1 MKLSDYVMKFIAEL
15 GVGHVFYL
23 PGGGAMHLV
32 DSLGKIT
39 GIEIVCCLH
48 EQAVA
53 VAAQSYAMHTNNL
66 GVGIVTTGPGGTNA
80 ITGVSAA
87 WIDSVPCLFVS
98 GQVKRSDIMKDKGI
112 RQLGIQEVDIVS
124 LVQSITKY
132 AVTVMEPASIRYHLE
147 KALYLAKN
155 GRPGPVW
162 LDIPL
167 DVQGSIIDEKA
178 LEGFN
183 PVELKEKKPDMSL
196 VKNSVKK
203 IIRLLND
210 SERPVIIA
218 GDGIKIA
225 KSRELFLDI
234 IKKIEIPVI
243 PTWKAMDMIYEEHE
257 LYAGRGGILGERS
270 ANFAVQNSDLLL
282 CIGSKMDFT
291 QTGFDTKSFARA
303 ARKVVIDIDNNEVNK
318 LDFSID
324 LKIVADAKLVL
335 EEILNQLDN
344 IKIKDR
350 SLWINKIKEWRK
362 KYPVV
367 LKEFY
372 NKTGLVNP
380 YVLVDV
386 LSREATS
393 EDIIH
398 PCCAGTAAEYNF
410 QAFKIKKNQKFIT
423 NHGLGPM
430 GFELPGSIG
439 ACLANNRKRT
449 ICIAGDGGF
458 QLNIQ
463 ELETLH
469 RLDLPVKIFIMNN
482 NGYSSIRTMQ
492 ETHFNGHYVGND
504 PSSGLTLPD
513 IISVAQAYKIKALR
527 INDVSELE
535 LKIRE
540 ALDFPGPVICDVMV
554 IPGFK
559 VAPKVASQ
567 RKENGTMVSRPLEDQ
582 WPFLDRDELK
592 SNMMIPLVRE

>member
-39 GIEIVCCLH
+39 GMEIVCCLH

-225 KSRELFLDI
+225 KSKELFLDI

-303 ARKVVIDIDNNEVNK
+303 ARKVVIDIDNNEINK
-318 LDFSID
+318 LDFKID

-335 EEILNQLDN
+335 EEILNQLNN
-344 IKIKDR
+344 IEIKDR
-350 SLWINKIKEWRK
+350 SLWMDKIKEWRK

-367 LKEFY
+367 LKEYY
-372 NKTGLVNP
+372 NKIGLVNP

-513 IISVAQAYKIKALR
+513 IISVAQAYKIKAVR

>member
-1 MKLSDYVMKFIAEL
+1 MQFIARL

-32 DSLGKIT
+32 DSLGKL
-39 GIEIVCCLH
+39 ENVESVCCLH

-53 VAAQSYAMHTNNL
+53 IAAQSYAMHTNHL
-66 GVGIVTTGPGGTNA
+66 GVGLVTTGPGGTNA
-80 ITGVSAA
+80 ITGVCAA

-98 GQVKRSDIMKDKGI
+98 GQVKRSDMMTGKGI
-112 RQLGIQEVDIVS
+112 RQLGIQEADIVT
-124 LVQSITKY
+124 LVRSITKY
-132 AVTVMEPASIRYHLE
+132 AVTVTEPSSIRYHLE

-162 LDIPL
+162 IDLPL
-167 DVQGSIIDEKA
+167 DVQGSIIDETE
-178 LEGFN
+178 LDGFN
-183 PVELKEKKPDMSL
+183 PSELKQKKPDISSIKKT
-196 VKNSVKK
+196 VGK
-203 IIRLLND
+203 IIGFLNN

-218 GDGIKIA
+218 GDGIKIS
-225 KSRELFLDI
+225 KSKDLFLDI
-234 IKKIEIPVI
+234 IKKMDVPVI
-243 PTWKAMDMIYEEHE
+243 PTWKAMDMIHEEHE

-270 ANFAVQNSDLLL
+270 ANFAVQNADLLL

-291 QTGFDTKSFARA
+291 QTGFDTRSFARTA
-303 ARKVVIDIDNNEVNK
+303 KKIVVDIDKNEIKK
-318 LDFSID
+318 LDFKID
-324 LKIVADAKLVL
+324 LKIIADAGLVL
-335 EEILNQLDN
+335 NEIADQLNN
-344 IKIKDR
+344 IKKKDR
-350 SLWINKIKEWRK
+350 GAWKNKIKEWRE
-362 KYPVV
+362 KYPIVSDAY
-367 LKEFY
+367 Y

-380 YVLVDV
+380 YVLIDI

-393 EDIIH
+393 DDIIN

-410 QAFKIKKNQKFIT
+410 QAFKIKENQKFIT

-439 ACLANNRKRT
+439 ACLANHRKRT
-449 ICIAGDGGF
+449 ICVAGDGGF

-463 ELETLH
+463 ELETLR

-492 ETHFNGHYVGND
+492 ETHFGGHYVGND

-513 IISVAQAYKIKALR
+513 IIDVATAYKIKAIR
-527 INDVSELE
+527 INDASELE
-535 LKIRE
+535 AKIRE

-559 VAPKVASQ
+559 VSPKVASQ
-567 RKENGTMVSRPLEDQ
+567 RREDGTMVSKPLEDQ
-582 WPFLDRDELK
+582 WPFLDRKELE
-592 SNMMIPLVRE
+592 SNMMIPLVPE

>member
-344 IKIKDR
+344 IEIKDR

-393 EDIIH
+393 EDIIN

-504 PSSGLTLPD
+504 PTSGLTLPD

-582 WPFLDRDELK
+582 WPFLDRDELE

>member
-1 MKLSDYVMKFIAEL
+1 MKLSDYVMQFIAQL
-15 GVGHVFYL
+15 GVGHVFFL

-32 DSLGKIT
+32 DSLGKRKDL
-39 GIEIVCCLH
+39 EIVCCLH

-53 VAAQSYAMHTNNL
+53 IAAQSYAMHTNNL
-66 GVGIVTTGPGGTNA
+66 GIGLVTTGPGGTNA
-80 ITGVSAA
+80 ITGVCAA

-98 GQVKRSDIMKDKGI
+98 GQVKRSDIMKGKGI
-112 RQLGIQEVDIVS
+112 RQLGIQEADIVT
-124 LVQSITKY
+124 LVNSITKY

-167 DVQGSIIDEKA
+167 DVQGSIIDEA
-178 LEGFN
+178 NLDGFN
-183 PVELKEKKPDMSL
+183 PAEVKEKKPDTSSI
-196 VKNSVKK
+196 KNAVKK
-203 IIRLLND
+203 IIRLLNN
-210 SERPVIIA
+210 SQRPVIIA
-218 GDGIKIA
+218 GDGIKIS
-225 KSRELFLDI
+225 KSKDLFLDI
-234 IKKIEIPVI
+234 IRKLDIPVI
-243 PTWKAMDMIYEEHE
+243 PTWKAMDMIHEEHE

-303 ARKVVIDIDNNEVNK
+303 AKKIVIDIDKNEIKK
-318 LDFSID
+318 LDFRID
-324 LKIVADAKLVL
+324 LKIIADARLVL
-335 EEILNQLDN
+335 EEIASQLNN

-350 SLWINKIKEWRK
+350 SSWKEKIKGWRK

-367 LKEFY
+367 LKEYY

-393 EDIIH
+393 EDIIN

-410 QAFKIKKNQKFIT
+410 QAFKIKENQKFIT

-430 GFELPGSIG
+430 GFELPSSIG
-439 ACLANNRKRT
+439 ACLANKRKRT
-449 ICIAGDGGF
+449 ICVAGDGGF

-463 ELETLH
+463 ELETLR

-482 NGYSSIRTMQ
+482 DGYSSIRTMQ

-504 PSSGLTLPD
+504 SSSGLTLPD
-513 IISVAQAYKIKALR
+513 IISVAAAYKIKAIR
-527 INDVSELE
+527 ITDSSELE

-540 ALDFPGPVICDVMV
+540 ALDFPGPIICDVLV

-559 VAPKVASQ
+559 VAPKVASK
-567 RKENGTMVSRPLEDQ
+567 RREDGTMVSKPLEDQ
-582 WPFLDRDELK
+582 WPFLDRAELE
-592 SNMMIPLVRE
+592 SNMLIPLIPE

>member
-1 MKLSDYVMKFIAEL
+1 MKLSDYVMQFIAGLE
-15 GVGHVFYL
+15 VGHVFYL

-39 GIEIVCCLH
+39 NMEIVCCLH

-66 GVGIVTTGPGGTNA
+66 GIGIVTTGPGGTNA

-98 GQVKRSDIMKDKGI
+98 GQVKRSDIMKGKGI
-112 RQLGIQEVDIVS
+112 RQLGIQEVDIIT

-147 KALYLAKN
+147 KALYLAKD

-167 DVQGSIIDEKA
+167 DVQGSIIDETA
-178 LEGFN
+178 LDGFN
-183 PVELKEKKPDMSL
+183 PMELKGKKPDMSF
-196 VKNSVKK
+196 VKRSVKK
-203 IIRLLND
+203 IIRMMNN

-218 GDGIKIA
+218 GDGIKMA
-225 KSRELFLDI
+225 KSSQLFLDI
-234 IKKIEIPVI
+234 IKKLKIPVI

-303 ARKVVIDIDNNEVNK
+303 ARKVVIDIDKNEINK

-324 LKIVADAKLVL
+324 LKIVADARLVL
-335 EEILNQLDN
+335 EEILNQLN
-344 IKIKDR
+344 HIEMKDR
-350 SLWINKIKEWRK
+350 SRWIDKIKGWRK
-362 KYPVV
+362 KYPVL
-367 LKEFY
+367 LKEY
-372 NKTGLVNP
+372 DNKTGLVNP
-380 YVLVDV
+380 YMLIDV
-386 LSREATS
+386 LSQAATS

-410 QAFKIKKNQKFIT
+410 QAFKIKENQKFIT

-439 ACLANNRKRT
+439 ACLAHQRKRT
-449 ICIAGDGGF
+449 ICLAGDGGF

-463 ELETLH
+463 ELETLR

-513 IISVAQAYKIKALR
+513 IISVAQAYKIKAIR
-527 INDVSELE
+527 INDASELE
-535 LKIRE
+535 MKIRE

-559 VAPKVASQ
+559 VSPKVVSQ
-567 RKENGTMVSRPLEDQ
+567 KKEDGTMVSKPLEDQ
-582 WPFLDRDELK
+582 WPFLDPGELE
-592 SNMMIPLVRE
+592 SNMMIPLVKE

>member
-1 MKLSDYVMKFIAEL
+1 MKLSDYVMQFIARL

-32 DSLGKIT
+32 DSLGKL
-39 GIEIVCCLH
+39 ENVESVCCLH

-53 VAAQSYAMHTNNL
+53 IAAQSYAMHTNHL
-66 GVGIVTTGPGGTNA
+66 GVGLVTTGPGGTNA
-80 ITGVSAA
+80 ITGVCAA

-98 GQVKRSDIMKDKGI
+98 GQVKRSDMMTGKGI
-112 RQLGIQEVDIVS
+112 RQLGIQEADIVT
-124 LVQSITKY
+124 LVRSITKY
-132 AVTVMEPASIRYHLE
+132 AVTVTEPSSIRYHLE

-162 LDIPL
+162 IDLPL
-167 DVQGSIIDEKA
+167 DVQGSIIDETE
-178 LEGFN
+178 LDGFN
-183 PVELKEKKPDMSL
+183 PSELKQKKPDISSIKKT
-196 VKNSVKK
+196 VGK
-203 IIRLLND
+203 IIGFLNN

-218 GDGIKIA
+218 GDGIKIS
-225 KSRELFLDI
+225 KSKDLFLDI
-234 IKKIEIPVI
+234 IKKMDVPVI
-243 PTWKAMDMIYEEHE
+243 PTWKAMDMIHEEHE

-270 ANFAVQNSDLLL
+270 ANFAVQNADLLL

-291 QTGFDTKSFARA
+291 QTGFDTRSFARTA
-303 ARKVVIDIDNNEVNK
+303 KKIVVDIDKNEIKK
-318 LDFSID
+318 LDFKID
-324 LKIVADAKLVL
+324 LKIIADAGLVL
-335 EEILNQLDN
+335 NEIADQLNN
-344 IKIKDR
+344 IKKKDR
-350 SLWINKIKEWRK
+350 GAWKNKIKEWRE
-362 KYPVV
+362 KYPIVSDAY
-367 LKEFY
+367 Y

-380 YVLVDV
+380 YVLIDI

-393 EDIIH
+393 DDIIN

-410 QAFKIKKNQKFIT
+410 QAFKIKENQKFIT

-439 ACLANNRKRT
+439 ACLANHRKRT
-449 ICIAGDGGF
+449 ICVAGDGGF

-463 ELETLH
+463 ELETLR

-492 ETHFNGHYVGND
+492 ETHFGGHYVGND

-513 IISVAQAYKIKALR
+513 IIDVATAYKIKAIR
-527 INDVSELE
+527 INDASELE
-535 LKIRE
+535 AKIRE

-559 VAPKVASQ
+559 VSPKVASQ
-567 RKENGTMVSRPLEDQ
+567 RREDGTMVSKPLEDQ
-582 WPFLDRDELK
+582 WPFLDRKELE
-592 SNMMIPLVRE
+592 SNMMIPLVPE

>member
-39 GIEIVCCLH
+39 GMEIVCCLH

-66 GVGIVTTGPGGTNA
+66 GVGIFTTGPGGTNA

-132 AVTVMEPASIRYHLE
+132 AVTVMEPDSIRYHLE

-167 DVQGSIIDEKA
+167 DVQGSIIDEKK

-218 GDGIKIA
+218 GDGIKIS
-225 KSRELFLDI
+225 KSKELFLDI
-234 IKKIEIPVI
+234 IRKIGIPVI

-257 LYAGRGGILGERS
+257 LYAGRGGIMGERF

-318 LDFSID
+318 LDFKID

-335 EEILNQLDN
+335 EEILNQLNN
-344 IKIKDR
+344 IEVKDR
-350 SLWINKIKEWRK
+350 SLWTDKIKEWRK

-367 LKEFY
+367 LKEYY

-386 LSREATS
+386 LSQEATS
-393 EDIIH
+393 EDIIN

-449 ICIAGDGGF
+449 ICIAGDGGL

-513 IISVAQAYKIKALR
+513 IISVAQAYKIKAVR

-567 RKENGTMVSRPLEDQ
+567 RKENGTMVSKPLEDQ